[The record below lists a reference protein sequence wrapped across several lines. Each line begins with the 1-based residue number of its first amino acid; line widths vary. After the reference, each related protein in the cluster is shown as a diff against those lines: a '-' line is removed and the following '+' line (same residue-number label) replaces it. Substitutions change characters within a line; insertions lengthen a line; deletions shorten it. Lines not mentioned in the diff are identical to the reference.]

1 MLTVIGGTRPPLFIK
16 HAFPENWTPKA
27 ESSVIFLL
35 SETAARFSVGKGVPR
50 RIIMEL
56 DVKGATAYE
65 PVRERP
71 QRTPEEKPKQKTEEN
86 KVAEV
91 QLKQQ
96 IEEQR
101 QKSLISTKN
110 VDAPKYLREILR
122 FTEIFNKKLKFNIDE
137 ESEQVIVKVI
147 DSETDKVIKEI
158 PPEEL
163 QRLYSSMK
171 EAIGLLID
179 EQR

>member
-1 MLTVIGGTRPPLFIK
+1 
-16 HAFPENWTPKA
+16 
-27 ESSVIFLL
+27 
-35 SETAARFSVGKGVPR
+35 
-50 RIIMEL
+50 MEL
-56 DVKGATAYE
+56 DVKGTAAYE

-71 QRTPEEKPKQKTEEN
+71 QRPPKEEPKPKVQEN
-86 KVAEV
+86 KAAEL
-91 QLKQQ
+91 QQKQQ
-96 IEEQR
+96 MEEQR
-101 QKSLISTKN
+101 QKSLVSTKN
-110 VDAPKYLREILR
+110 VDAPKYFKEILR